1 MYDQEI
7 NNAWTELNDAL
18 TANRH
23 GLGSEQY
30 TKLINL
36 TDKLAN
42 LGDDKAFELTNL
54 KLTTKTY

>member
-36 TDKLAN
+36 ADKLAN
-42 LGDDKAFELTNL
+42 LGDEHAFERTNL
-54 KLTTKTY
+54 MLARK

>member
-1 MYDQEI
+1 MEDQEI

-36 TDKLAN
+36 ADKLAN
-42 LGDDKAFELTNL
+42 LGDDQAYLYKVSCGND
-54 KLTTKTY
+54 

>member
-7 NNAWTELNDAL
+7 NECWTDLIWSITSNK
-18 TANRH
+18 H

-36 TDKLAN
+36 ADKLAN
-42 LGDDKAFELTNL
+42 LGDEHAFERTNL
-54 KLTTKTY
+54 MLARK